1 MTRSRIFQCLFLPIR
16 LVCLV
21 CLVCAGQTALIGQT
35 GDDARNAWPSFRG
48 PGASGVADGQGA
60 PAEWDVSSGQN
71 IRWGMEVPG
80 ASNSSP
86 IVWGDRVFVTTA
98 ISGSGEEVLRA
109 GLVGGIASLEDE
121 SEHTWKLYALDSETG
136 QVVWERDVHQ
146 GVPGVKRHP
155 KGSQASSTP
164 VTDGQRVIVLF
175 ATIGVLASYDFDG
188 ELLWKT
194 DIGLIDSAAYNDP
207 TASWGHSSS
216 PIIYENSVIVQAD
229 GQNDPFLAAYD
240 IEDGSQLWKTDRGE
254 DLPSWGTPA
263 IANWSQGDELIT
275 NGTMIRGY
283 DPVTGEERWS
293 LGPNSFITV
302 PTPVVGPDMVYV
314 SGGYQ
319 PVRPIYA
326 IRPGASGDI
335 SLAEGEVTNDAIAW
349 SLDRDGPY
357 IPTPLLY
364 RDLFYII
371 RMNGV
376 LTAYDADNGD
386 QVYRVR
392 VGTGTFTESPVAA
405 DGRLYISNEAGEVFV
420 VQAGPEYAELARNEM
435 NEMIMATPAISNG
448 LIFVR
453 TMNHIYAVGE

>member
-1 MTRSRIFQCLFLPIR
+1 
-16 LVCLV
+16 
-21 CLVCAGQTALIGQT
+21 
-35 GDDARNAWPSFRG
+35 
-48 PGASGVADGQGA
+48 
-60 PAEWDVSSGQN
+60 
-71 IRWGMEVPG
+71 
-80 ASNSSP
+80 
-86 IVWGDRVFVTTA
+86 
-98 ISGSGEEVLRA
+98 
-109 GLVGGIASLEDE
+109 
-121 SEHTWKLYALDSETG
+121 
-136 QVVWERDVHQ
+136 
-146 GVPGVKRHP
+146 
-155 KGSQASSTP
+155 
-164 VTDGQRVIVLF
+164 
-175 ATIGVLASYDFDG
+175 
-188 ELLWKT
+188 
-194 DIGLIDSAAYNDP
+194 
-207 TASWGHSSS
+207 
-216 PIIYENSVIVQAD
+216 
-229 GQNDPFLAAYD
+229 
-240 IEDGSQLWKTDRGE
+240 
-254 DLPSWGTPA
+254 
-263 IANWSQGDELIT
+263 
-275 NGTMIRGY
+275 
-283 DPVTGEERWS
+283 VTGEERWS

-392 VGTGTFTESPVAA
+392 VGTGTFTASPVAA